1 MSRKCVAVRLCQAET
16 LTGGQLKAVAGLKKD
31 EKLLRILSEKDCVA
45 LEVKYHKCCYK
56 NYVRSYYA
64 KASSQFS
71 QSYKEFCNVYI
82 DKKIILEKKV
92 YTMKSLLQKFKKI
105 VKNVELTEAPCYKS
119 ERLRNRLEND
129 FPNLEFHRPSFRRN
143 SYIVYVREYTPG
155 DIMEQGDFN
164 ISESDSGS
172 DSESDCCVSNSDAA
186 YRNYGEHSL
195 KEIYTTALSLRNKI
209 QEMTTF
215 FENWPP
221 TSTDFSMEKVKSFI
235 PPLLFN
241 FLAWV
246 TNKSEDP
253 ETEIYVK
260 LPTSDEHSILS
271 IAQDLVYCT
280 HRGRKPTPKA
290 MALGMAVRQLTGS
303 EKLINLLSGLG
314 HCVSH
319 SSVLRLDSSLAEIS
333 VFANS
338 ELPQNVITGKF
349 ATIVVD
355 NADFAEE
362 VKKQTHITNMILI
375 QNTDSSRISSR
386 EVSLKRNFR
395 KSIDAPEIKI
405 PSFNLGKKETPK
417 FIDICNYQA
426 FVWKSCLS
434 HFIPNVNVND
444 HGWIVTDDLIS
455 INWKT
460 RNVAGDLLFQS
471 VFCKCKTGC
480 KKMQCVC
487 RKNKMNCSL
496 MCQCLS
502 CENKKPVDNKPGE
515 SSDELDSC
523 SDESDIGSDIEFSIE
538 ENIFE

>member
-1 MSRKCVAVRLCQAET
+1 M
-16 LTGGQLKAVAGLKKD
+16 
-31 EKLLRILSEKDCVA
+31 
-45 LEVKYHKCCYK
+45 
-56 NYVRSYYA
+56 
-64 KASSQFS
+64 
-71 QSYKEFCNVYI
+71 
-82 DKKIILEKKV
+82 
-92 YTMKSLLQKFKKI
+92 
-105 VKNVELTEAPCYKS
+105 
-119 ERLRNRLEND
+119 RNRLEND

-164 ISESDSGS
+164 ISESDS
-172 DSESDCCVSNSDAA
+172 DSESDCCVSDSDAA

-209 QEMTTF
+209 QEITTF

-333 VFANS
+333 IFANS

-417 FIDICNYQA
+417 FIDICKNVVISKSHYEYPLYNSHLLDMVYTLINSAQEETLPDWTGFNTLLCKQVRPKSSITYLPIINA
-426 FVWKSCLS
+426 SPTEYSTLHTFLQKCLRILQELKNPYLAIVCDEAIYAKIQQIRWKNEDFEKL
-434 HFIPNVNVND
+434 FIVRLGEFHAIMSFCGAIAKRFKDSGFQV
-444 HGWIVTDDLIS
+444 LI
-455 INWKT
+455 
-460 RNVAGDLLFQS
+460 GL
-471 VFCKCKTGC
+471 
-480 KKMQCVC
+480 
-487 RKNKMNCSL
+487 
-496 MCQCLS
+496 
-502 CENKKPVDNKPGE
+502 
-515 SSDELDSC
+515 
-523 SDESDIGSDIEFSIE
+523 
-538 ENIFE
+538 IFIME